1 MAASVLSDIISDLDL
16 ITERAKIIADPTNT
30 KQLPEYATGART
42 KIRINGQ
49 LIGAA
54 TDITYSVE
62 PNFEP
67 LQTIDN
73 YMPVEILPHQCVVRA
88 ELRSFIH
95 PDLSPAGSH
104 MFTILQA
111 YLHTPTATLEIVDRL
126 GNLIFAARGS
136 FTGMRGNIS
145 VRSVGNMTV
154 SFLGYYWRDFT
165 QQDYSPVKL
174 SLTDLLKQKAKA
186 RYNQA
191 KDAISS

>member
-1 MAASVLSDIISDLDL
+1 MANAFTNILSDLDL
-16 ITERAKIIADPTNT
+16 AVERAKIISDPTNT
-30 KQLPEYATGART
+30 KQLPEYTTGART

-62 PNFEP
+62 ANYEP

-73 YMPVEILPHQCVVRA
+73 FMPVEIMPHQCVVRA

-104 MFTILQA
+104 MFTVLQA

-145 VRSVGNMTV
+145 IRSTGNMTV

-191 KDAISS
+191 KDAITS